1 MVYVYIAYSEKEELV
16 KGKLAAAS
24 EVAAAEALNYAG
36 YQVVS
41 LKPFVPF
48 FSIDKLF
55 PSLYRVKTSEI
66 ILFFRELA
74 LLLESGID
82 VVTSLDL
89 LQSQMSNRTLKRIC
103 ADVISEL
110 RSGNQLSSALDKF
123 PAIFPSMYCR
133 LLAIGEQSGN
143 LEAILR
149 QMADYMEK
157 EVVTAKQVKGALTYP
172 LITFGVAIV
181 VVGILV
187 TFVLP
192 TFSKLYV
199 SLGVQ
204 LPLITRIVIG
214 VAEKTRAFALHII
227 LGTFVTAAVG
237 YAYVRTA
244 GGRYNWDR
252 LLLRIPIIGRV
263 VHLNE
268 LTRYCRSMSLL
279 VHAGLPLTEILPLVV
294 KGSGNKAM
302 AKALLDVQQDMVMG
316 EGLSRPMSKSGFF
329 PPMMVRMVK
338 VGEETGNLDTTLLTV
353 AKTYE
358 TDTEDRVRSLIALI
372 QPALTLVTG
381 VVVGLIALSLSAAM
395 YSIYGQGF

>member
-1 MVYVYIAYSEKEELV
+1 MVYVYVAYSEKEELV
-16 KGKLAAAS
+16 KGKLTANT
-24 EVAAAEALNYAG
+24 EEAAAEALNYAG
-36 YQVVS
+36 YRLVS

-48 FSIDKLF
+48 LSIDKLF
-55 PSLYRVKTSEI
+55 PSLFRVKSAEI
-66 ILFFRELA
+66 VLFFRELA

-103 ADVISEL
+103 IDVVSEL
-110 RSGNQLSSALDKF
+110 RSGNQLSSGLGKY
-123 PAIFPSMYCR
+123 PEIFSTMYCR

-143 LEAILR
+143 LETILR

-192 TFSKLYV
+192 TFSKLYA

-204 LPLITRIVIG
+204 LPLITRIVMT
-214 VAEKTRAFALHII
+214 VAEKTRAFSLHII
-227 LGTFVTAAVG
+227 LGTLIGAAAWF
-237 YAYVRTA
+237 AYVRTA
-244 GGRYNWDR
+244 SGRYNWDK
-252 LLLRIPIIGRV
+252 LLLRVPVIGRV
-263 VHLNE
+263 LHFNE
-268 LTRYCRSMSLL
+268 LTRYCRSMSIL
-279 VHAGLPLTEILPLVV
+279 VQAGLPLTEILSLVV
-294 KGSGNKAM
+294 KGSNNKAM
-302 AKALLDVQQDMVMG
+302 AKALLDVQQAMVMG
-316 EGLSRPMSKSGFF
+316 EGLSHPMSKNALF

-358 TDTEDRVRSLIALI
+358 TDTEDKVRSLIALI

-381 VVVGLIALSLSAAM
+381 VVVGLIALSLSSAM